1 MINKTIF
8 VNFANFKQTLMSKI
22 RVIINSLFANTNR
35 SDINSFILFEKLRY
49 LIINYQS
56 KRRPKTLE
64 VYLTESYGFDI

>member
-49 LIINYQS
+49 LIINY
-56 KRRPKTLE
+56 
-64 VYLTESYGFDI
+64 